1 MSNKTSVKYIKFG
14 LIGMLK
20 NSLFKLI
27 FLFFLSTET
36 FSSEHVVKG
45 VGMEWKPSV
54 TFAKTG
60 DRIKFIGM
68 IGHDS
73 ESIENMLPSGAQNW
87 KSKMGEEGFT
97 VTLDKEGLYIYKCN
111 PHVAVGMFGAIVV
124 GEPTRLPNNFD
135 KVTENLTKVR
145 IGKNAVKKVLTKVE
159 RAVKSKLAHSPS

>member
-1 MSNKTSVKYIKFG
+1 MTKIFVNHMKFG
-14 LIGMLK
+14 LVGMLK
-20 NSLFKLI
+20 KSLYKLM
-27 FLFFLSTET
+27 FLFILSAET

-54 TFAKTG
+54 TFAKPG
-60 DRIKFIGM
+60 DRIKFTGM

-73 ESIENMLPSGAQNW
+73 ESIESMLPSGAQKW

-124 GEPTRLPNNFD
+124 GEPTHIPNNFD
-135 KVTENLTKVR
+135 EVEENLAKVR
-145 IGKNAVKKVLTKVE
+145 IGKSAVKKVLGKVE
-159 RAVKSKLAHSPS
+159 RAVKSKSAHTSS

>member
-1 MSNKTSVKYIKFG
+1 MKIG
-14 LIGMLK
+14 LISMLK
-20 NSLFKLI
+20 NSLYKLI
-27 FLFFLSTET
+27 FLFIISTDT
-36 FSSEHVVKG
+36 LSSEHVVKG

-54 TFAKTG
+54 TFAKPG

-73 ESIENMLPSGAQNW
+73 ESIESMLPSGAQNW

-124 GEPTRLPNNFD
+124 GESIQIPNNFNE
-135 KVTENLTKVR
+135 VTENLTKVR
-145 IGKNAVKKVLTKVE
+145 IGKSAVKKVLGRVE
-159 RAVKSKLAHSPS
+159 RAVKSKLAHSSS